1 MVYAPVALVGF
12 ANSPA
17 VTGARPAKAKHER
30 LNCWDRTF
38 DALASAKE
46 SREQSLPKRLD
57 GGTVVRNRQ
66 IDDPYGEMR
75 ERIIRETEQALTL
88 ALLHPEQAV
97 RIPTVVVGRAVFT
110 PQYAR
115 AFWSTVLDMS
125 ALPKPSLLRWWYRR
139 LRA

>member
-1 MVYAPVALVGF
+1 VAPVGF
-12 ANSPA
+12 PGSAAFS
-17 VTGARPAKAKHER
+17 GASPAKAEHER
-30 LNCWDRTF
+30 LNRWARTC

-46 SREQSLPKRLD
+46 SRERSLPKRLD

-88 ALLHPEQAV
+88 ALLNPERAV

-125 ALPKPSLLRWWYRR
+125 ALPKPRLLRWWYRR